1 MEINLHVVSYTL
13 QSYRKEVKKML
24 DINNVLILTNRVKS
38 KAVANNELA
47 TVRVAGKIQSELR
60 DLDTR
65 SYLAKQYLASV
76 VPKLQQ
82 LDKLLGY

>member
-1 MEINLHVVSYTL
+1 MKSIDNYLTL
-13 QSYRKEVKKML
+13 A
-24 DINNVLILTNRVKS
+24 NRVKV

-47 TVRVAGKIQSELR
+47 TARVAGKIQSELHS
-60 DLDTR
+60 LDAR
-65 SYLAKQYLASV
+65 SYQSKQYLASV